1 MIIGAHLSASKGYVH
16 MLDEAVSIGANTFQF
31 FTRNPRGG
39 KAKELDLNDAALFN
53 EKSKAQGVNVILAHA
68 PYTLNCCSA
77 KPEVRQFAIET
88 FADDLKRMEATPGML
103 YNFHPGSH
111 VGQGEEE
118 GIRFIAETLNTVLR
132 GDMTTTVLLETM
144 AGKGTEIGKSF
155 EELQS
160 IIERVELS
168 DKIGV
173 CLDTCHVFDAGYDIV
188 NDLDGVLEHFD
199 KIIGINRLR
208 ALHLNDSKN
217 PFASHK
223 DRHEKIGLGSI
234 GEKAFENIV
243 NNKYLR
249 DLPMFLETPNELSG
263 YKAEIALLRSLQKI
277 SVMRAALPHA
287 FFINF
292 VWWYSFAFVFCFAW
306 LCAADL
312 VSCSACGC
320 NIQYRQ
326 CLRHRVFGFF
336 NIIRRVFL
344 FIAALASNCR
354 VLHCNGSVC
363 GCRARFNKNGEVFKL

>member
-39 KAKELDLNDAALFN
+39 KAKELDLNDVALFN
-53 EKSKAQGVNVILAHA
+53 EKSRQCNVNIILAHA

-77 KPEVRQFAIET
+77 KPDIRRFAAET

-118 GIRFIAETLNTVLR
+118 GIRLVAEALNSVLFEN
-132 GDMTTTVLLETM
+132 MTTTVLLETM
-144 AGKGTEIGKSF
+144 AGKGTEIGKNF
-155 EELQS
+155 EQLQS
-160 IIERVELS
+160 IIERVELA

-188 NDLDGVLEHFD
+188 NDLDGVLESFD
-199 KIIGINRLR
+199 KVIGLKRLR

-223 DRHEKIGLGSI
+223 DRHEKIGEGTI
-234 GEKAFENIV
+234 GKAAFEKIV

-249 DLPMFLETPNELSG
+249 DLPMYLETPNELSG
-263 YKAEIALLRSLQKI
+263 YKAEIALLRSLQN
-277 SVMRAALPHA
+277 
-287 FFINF
+287 NF
-292 VWWYSFAFVFCFAW
+292 P
-306 LCAADL
+306 
-312 VSCSACGC
+312 
-320 NIQYRQ
+320 
-326 CLRHRVFGFF
+326 
-336 NIIRRVFL
+336 
-344 FIAALASNCR
+344 
-354 VLHCNGSVC
+354 
-363 GCRARFNKNGEVFKL
+363 